1 MVQFPEFPSL
11 NLCIQLRMICV
22 YRIPGSPIRISADL
36 CLLAAPRSFSQLA
49 TSFIGSW
56 HLGIHPAPFTTYSY
70 KTLDHLLFNCVVNY
84 HSIAYPHSNSICQ
97 GSARRAPTEQI
108 NRGDIKPDDDSQIH
122 LKRPLIGCLFI
133 GYYFQ

>member
-49 TSFIGSW
+49 TSFFGSW
-56 HLGIHPAPFTTYSY
+56 HLGIHPAPFTIYSY
-70 KTLDHLLFNCVVNY
+70 KTLDHSYFLTVLQ
-84 HSIAYPHSNSICQ
+84 HSVTGQ
-97 GSARRAPTEQI
+97 ARYKT
-108 NRGDIKPDDDSQIH
+108 SQPNQKD
-122 LKRPLIGCLFI
+122 L
-133 GYYFQ
+133 